1 MITLNEDLFS
11 FYVHDR
17 NYSFLSRSMPSIDFS
32 FFTCDWKTLNEDL
45 FSFYVYDRNYSFLS
59 RSMPSINFSFF
70 TCDRKTLNE
79 DLFSFSKPYFLS
91 SSVRRNH
98 PSTCYRWALILCP
111 QRRCTMKPS
120 SQILRTDP
128 WTNKI
133 PLKEHIPRLHPN
145 RSQKPLNTRCE
156 ESVFISR
163 TGECIVINAENEW

>member
-1 MITLNEDLFS
+1 MRIYFHSTFTIETIPFFHVVCLPSIFLFS
-11 FYVHDR
+11 LAIGK
-17 NYSFLSRSMPSIDFS
+17 LSTRIYFHSLGLFRYDA
-32 FFTCDWKTLNEDL
+32 TLHK
-45 FSFYVYDRNYSFLS
+45 R
-59 RSMPSINFSFF
+59 
-70 TCDRKTLNE
+70 
-79 DLFSFSKPYFLS
+79 KPYFLR

-163 TGECIVINAENEW
+163 TGERIVINAENEW